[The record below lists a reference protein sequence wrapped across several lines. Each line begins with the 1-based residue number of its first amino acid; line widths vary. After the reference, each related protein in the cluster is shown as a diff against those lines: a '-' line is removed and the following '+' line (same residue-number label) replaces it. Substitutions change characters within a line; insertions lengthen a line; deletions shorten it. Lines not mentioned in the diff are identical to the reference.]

1 MAPSIEVAG
10 GGDEASTAGGI
21 TASFTV
27 AENSPDA
34 VEGAAGAVLGLIT
47 LSDPDADDTHTVTVD
62 NDHFQVIDHAGAKW
76 LTLKSGVSLDFEEN
90 ETVTLTVT
98 VTDSGD
104 PAESA
109 SAEVTIMVTDVNE
122 APSIDVRDG
131 EEVPGHAGVVSSLT
145 IAENAMRADAPPL
158 ALIEVM
164 DPDAADQDH
173 LKGEAG
179 IAATSV
185 SDDRFAVILDP
196 EMGLWLHLAEGAS
209 LDYEAESH
217 HHGGHVEVTV
227 TFTDSAGNTA
237 SQDVTVMVTDV
248 NEGPEVTG
256 EVDPVTTLAGQ
267 AIKADPIDLLMLFTD
282 PDEGDAPVRYEVSD
296 APSWLKFSV
305 EYGTDD
311 DGNDY
316 AHGILTGTPPTT
328 TADSDAAT
336 KVTLTATDG
345 GGESASAH
353 FYVIVDDGNDA
364 ITGVDLIDS
373 NGNVAV
379 EGDVD
384 ENDDSGV
391 VFGEIRVHD
400 QDHAMHPNGMH
411 LIQVLRGDSTNPSP
425 NAPLDNRFE
434 VKYDDAGIPWLVLKE
449 GMSLDE
455 EKENGAVDV
464 TIRAVDMN
472 GATNSRGTAFT
483 GDVEFQT
490 VTIVINDKNDAPKA
504 GTIGNWW
511 VTAEDRQ
518 RSEDIQKG
526 EWLDFSLELPGDAKP
541 AFTDPDGDRLTYS
554 LTGPSILEINKS
566 TGQITNVEGG
576 VPVRGVHK
584 FTVTATDP
592 SGASDSASFYVSIA
606 LSGDGTDASANDDND
621 APRFGNPQE
630 VDYPENSG
638 DRRVATFTVRD
649 EDNDLGHHPFA
660 LDTVVIT
667 SVVNADDSAD
677 PNNDATVAANDMTGY
692 GGAFRLS
699 KPVKSGDTWT
709 YELWVRDTNPSA
721 RIDTTSVLDPDRDTN
736 PVDRI
741 TVTVTAN
748 DNTAAAV
755 TEEITIRID
764 DTNDKPVAGDIT
776 SAAYSGYGVAQ
787 SEEQK
792 EVLYIRLEDV
802 WTDQEDDP
810 DDLTFGVSVSGS
822 WIKILHGPADWGD
835 IQGGRD
841 GTIGSGDDDVE
852 WGSTTGQTAVVIG
865 ESGAPEANEQV
876 VIIELD
882 RTGMNNAQND
892 TGSFT
897 LSATDRDGA
906 TTSREYKIT
915 PTDQNLNPV
924 NAVSLSGSAREDA
937 TLRATFNDDRDPD
950 LGGDAMPAVVVY
962 QWFRGAEED
971 GSDATAPFHQGTG
984 DSYRLTQTD
993 VGMYVTVKVKYYE
1006 VFGGQLVGFDT
1017 TSTTVTNQAI
1027 TPRMVSNTPDKGA
1040 GSITVLADENNLTV
1054 VDEGIRVTDGDYGI
1068 PGLVAQAGLS
1078 VSWQVSDNGRGGW
1091 DDVPAS
1097 AGTVSSDGLTL
1108 SLDSD
1113 GSGTSA
1119 AAAGNGQSKFYRA
1132 VVTYNANN
1140 DDDDDDTTTE
1150 EMESVY
1156 SDPVQVANI
1165 RDATATAPT
1174 ISGSAFPGGTLSVD
1188 VRNTS
1193 VQWQEQRG
1201 TDWVDIA
1208 GATGDLAITQAHA
1221 GKVIRAVVS
1230 YNSTDA
1236 NNPGVTAIV
1245 ATTTATIGGAVS
1257 GSATP
1262 VAIDDHDIEVS
1273 VMGTGHGPRGAIGV
1287 LDDESNNAGHNLSHT
1302 ATVDLASLFQDP
1314 DSARLFFAVAPD
1326 SASGLGTNNGSGD
1339 TYVFDGAA
1347 GGVLVF
1353 EVQGHTGKLTFNSDV
1368 YQGHDNLATDGTGNV
1383 ITLNITARDA
1393 FAGGNS
1399 SASPADV
1406 NLRINVAPTDI
1417 WFADYDESG
1426 ETFGTPA
1433 EATASVSVIEHIG
1446 SASAGPL
1453 GQEIALVDVQDQ
1465 NMVTHKFG
1473 THKVDLSGDD
1483 RFMITNTGNGK
1494 TDGDRNGSTWEVR
1507 LKPGAKLDYE
1517 AENADGNP
1525 TIKLTLTATD
1535 ESGNGL
1541 STPSAPAITL
1551 TVMVTNNNQD
1561 DGTPATPNDI
1571 PGLKDNDSTDNDET
1585 TEGDDADTDGGSP
1598 PPPGMSIGLIEDFV
1612 GNMDGF
1618 EQDILE
1624 DFMLI
1629 IDDGIDIA

>member
-1 MAPSIEVAG
+1 MAPTIEVAG
-10 GGDEASTAGGI
+10 GGDAASTAGGI

-27 AENSPDA
+27 AENSMDA

-98 VTDSGD
+98 VTDSGE

-122 APSIDVRDG
+122 APAIEVADG
-131 EEVPGHAGVVSSLT
+131 ETPDGMAASST
-145 IAENAMRADAPPL
+145 VDENAEGAILGAITL
-158 ALIEVM
+158 S
-164 DPDAADQDH
+164 DPDAGQTHTLSTSDERFITKQD
-173 LKGEAG
+173 
-179 IAATSV
+179 
-185 SDDRFAVILDP
+185 
-196 EMGLWLHLAEGAS
+196 AEGGWWLTLADGVS
-209 LDYEAESH
+209 LDHEAES
-217 HHGGHVEVTV
+217 GSVMVTV
-227 TFTDSAGNTA
+227 TVTDSGDPAMSA
-237 SQDVTVMVTDV
+237 STDVTITVNDV
-248 NEGPEVTG
+248 NEGPNVTG
-256 EVDPVTTLAGQ
+256 EVDAVTTLAGQ
-267 AIKADPIDLLMLFTD
+267 AVKADPIDLLMLFSD
-282 PDEGDAPVRYEVSD
+282 PDDGDAPVRYEVSG

-316 AHGILTGTPPTT
+316 AHGILAGTPPTT

-379 EGDVD
+379 EGEVD
-384 ENDDSGV
+384 ENDAGGV
-391 VFGEIRVHD
+391 NFGEIRVHD
-400 QDHAMHPNGMH
+400 QDHPMHPNGMH
-411 LIQVLRGDSTNPSP
+411 LIQILKGDTNSESP

-449 GMSLDE
+449 GMYLDE

-472 GATNSRGTAFT
+472 GATRSGGTAFT
-483 GDVEFQT
+483 GDVDFQT

-526 EWLDFSLELPGDAKP
+526 EWLDFSLELPGDDKP
-541 AFTDPDGDRLTYS
+541 AFTDPDDDNLTYS
-554 LTGPSILEINKS
+554 LSGPSILEINPR

-576 VPVRGVHK
+576 VPVRGNHK

-630 VDYPENSG
+630 VDYVENSG
-638 DRRVATFTVRD
+638 ERRVATFTVRD

-660 LDTVVIT
+660 LDTVAIT

-677 PNNDATVAANDMTGY
+677 PLNDATVAANDMTGY

-709 YELWVRDTNPSA
+709 YEVWVRDTNPSPA
-721 RIDTTSVLDPDRDTN
+721 TDTTDVLDPDRAAN

-741 TVTVTAN
+741 TITVTAN
-748 DNTAAAV
+748 DGTAAAV
-755 TEEITIRID
+755 TEEIDIRID
-764 DTNDKPVAGDIT
+764 DANDKPVAGDIT
-776 SAAYSGYGVAQ
+776 AAAYTGYGVEQ
-787 SEEQK
+787 QEEQK
-792 EVLYIRLEDV
+792 EVLYIRLEDI

-852 WGSTTGQTAVVIG
+852 WGSTTGQTAVIIG
-865 ESGAPEANEQV
+865 ESGAPSANEQV

-892 TGSFT
+892 TASFT
-897 LSATDRDGA
+897 LRATDRDGA
-906 TTSREYKIT
+906 TTSKEYKIT
-915 PTDQNLNPV
+915 PTDENLNPV

-971 GSDATAPFHQGTG
+971 GSDATTPFRQGTD

-1040 GSITVLADENNLTV
+1040 GSITILADENNLTV
-1054 VDEGIRVTDGDYGI
+1054 VDAGIRVTDGDYGT
-1068 PGLVAQAGLS
+1068 PGLVAQTDLT

-1097 AGTVSSDGLTL
+1097 AGTVSTDGLTL

-1113 GSGTSA
+1113 GAGTSA
-1119 AAAGNGQSKFYRA
+1119 AAAGNGQSKYYRA

-1140 DDDDDDTTTE
+1140 DDDDDDATTE

-1156 SDPVQVANI
+1156 SDPIQVANI

-1188 VRNTS
+1188 VRGTS

-1221 GKVIRAVVS
+1221 GKTIRAVVS
-1230 YNSTDA
+1230 YNSADA
-1236 NNPGVTAIV
+1236 NNPGVTAVV
-1245 ATTTATIGGAVS
+1245 ATATATIGGAVS

-1262 VAIDDHDIEVS
+1262 VAVDDHDIELS
-1273 VMGTGHGPRGAIGV
+1273 VMGTGHGPRGVIGV
-1287 LDDESNNAGHNLSHT
+1287 LGDASNNAGHNLSHT
-1302 ATVDLASLFQDP
+1302 ETVDLASLFQDP
-1314 DSARLFFAVAPD
+1314 DSARLTFTVAAD
-1326 SASGLGTNNGSGD
+1326 SGSGLGANSGSGS
-1339 TYVFDGAA
+1339 TYVFDQAA
-1347 GGVLVF
+1347 GGVLIF
-1353 EVQGHTGKLTFNSDV
+1353 EASTGKLTFNSDV
-1368 YQGHDNLATDGTGNV
+1368 YQGHDNTAADGAGNV
-1383 ITLNITARDA
+1383 ITLNVTASDGA
-1393 FAGGNS
+1393 NTS
-1399 SASPADV
+1399 TTTADV

-1417 WFADYDESG
+1417 FFADSAG
-1426 ETFGTPA
+1426 TVAAATNGAGAGGTFA
-1433 EATASVSVIEHIG
+1433 VSVQEDL
-1446 SASAGPL
+1446 AADDPAGPMGEL
-1453 GQEIALVDVQDQ
+1453 IAHVNVQDQ
-1465 NMVTHKFG
+1465 NAGSHKFG
-1473 THKVDLSGDD
+1473 THSVTLSGDD
-1483 RFMITNTGNGK
+1483 RFMITNTGNGR
-1494 TDGDRNGSTWEVR
+1494 TDADRDGSTWEVR
-1507 LKPGAKLDYE
+1507 LKPGMKLDFE
-1517 AENADGNP
+1517 AENADRNP
-1525 TIKLTLTATD
+1525 TIRLTLTATD

-1551 TVMVTNNNQD
+1551 TVTVTNNEID
-1561 DGTPATPNDI
+1561 DGDPATPNDI

-1585 TEGDDADTDGGSP
+1585 TEGDDTDTDGGSP

-1618 EQDILE
+1618 EQDVLE

-1629 IDDGIDIA
+1629 IDDGIEIA